1 MATFSDEAEQ
11 LLSSF
16 KQALEPNQKHVGVQT
31 EHSDIMETLDMLQA
45 QKDMLRHDLANAHQE
60 LRKKELQMKN
70 LKLSINNRL
79 QDTEEKV
86 QRLKLRNEAVENL
99 FSLRPSL
106 QSHASSSVSSS
117 RRKTDD
123 SQTTIDKYSSQ
134 HKEIMVLRKQL
145 EQREDMEKKIH
156 HLEGRLLSAAKARG
170 KEKFRFQK
178 LEGQRDDARRDMQLA
193 QLAKNN
199 AEQKCQELQRKLTK
213 LEANILTQDA
223 NLCKILEENKNLQAQ
238 VTGAN
243 EVILKEGNFYRNYV
257 DTLKV
262 DFSTIVREHTELKKM
277 MTVIRNNHY
286 LMTRGLIRLRSLM
299 DLPNVSRFREDL
311 VRSTENAKRILLHH
325 AQENLERKYKKNIF
339 QVKQYEL
346 MNKDLSRTIHGQK
359 EQIDLLHNE
368 KMEGKVKIEILS
380 KANEAMK
387 TELSNVREQ
396 LLSVSSERDSKKKKL
411 DLCNAKLREHGM
423 ELSQMSIQTSLM
435 NKLLISERENNEKFR
450 HHIDEEL
457 QPRLRKMTADLQRSI
472 SETSD
477 LKNTLHERSKALEF
491 ATRDLNLAKEEN
503 QRLNR
508 RFDSLKKTSLDR
520 IDKMFVEASGVDLD

>member
-1 MATFSDEAEQ
+1 M
-11 LLSSF
+11 
-16 KQALEPNQKHVGVQT
+16 
-31 EHSDIMETLDMLQA
+31 
-45 QKDMLRHDLANAHQE
+45 
-60 LRKKELQMKN
+60 
-70 LKLSINNRL
+70 
-79 QDTEEKV
+79 
-86 QRLKLRNEAVENL
+86 
-99 FSLRPSL
+99 
-106 QSHASSSVSSS
+106 
-117 RRKTDD
+117 
-123 SQTTIDKYSSQ
+123 
-134 HKEIMVLRKQL
+134 
-145 EQREDMEKKIH
+145 
-156 HLEGRLLSAAKARG
+156 
-170 KEKFRFQK
+170 
-178 LEGQRDDARRDMQLA
+178 
-193 QLAKNN
+193 
-199 AEQKCQELQRKLTK
+199 
-213 LEANILTQDA
+213 
-223 NLCKILEENKNLQAQ
+223 
-238 VTGAN
+238 
-243 EVILKEGNFYRNYV
+243 ILKEGNFYRNYV

-262 DFSTIVREHTELKKM
+262 DFSTIVREHTELKKI

-286 LMTRGLIRLRSLM
+286 LMARGLVRLKSLM
-299 DLPNVSRFREDL
+299 NLPNVSRFREDL